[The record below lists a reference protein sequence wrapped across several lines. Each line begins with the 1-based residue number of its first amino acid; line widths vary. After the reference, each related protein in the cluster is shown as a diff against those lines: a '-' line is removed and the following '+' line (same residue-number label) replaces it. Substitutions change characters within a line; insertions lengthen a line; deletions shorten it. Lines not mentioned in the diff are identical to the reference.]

1 MELLGLFVIA
11 SMPVLKVLLITALG
25 LFLAFDRFSIL
36 GEIARVHSNKL
47 VFFVFNPALVASN
60 LAKTITVNSFL
71 TLWFMPVNILITFV
85 IGSALGWLLIKLTRS
100 PRHLKGLVIGSCSA
114 GNLGSLPIIIVPAI
128 CDEKGS
134 PFGAAGTCR
143 TYGLAYASFSMAL
156 GSVLMWSYTYYIIR
170 VSSTKTQEK
179 PQADSSGLLNDQD
192 SNEETRL
199 DISVPLLLSSTE
211 CSFEAPGSQILVS
224 SSNSMTKIP
233 LSRRIAQCIIK
244 FAEKTNLDAL
254 LSPSTI
260 AAIVGF
266 MVGMIPPLRNL
277 LIDRNAPLHVVQD
290 SVYMIGEASVPTQT
304 LIIGANLLRGLKGS
318 SMKLRVV
325 MGIMAVRYIIL
336 PLLGIVIVKG
346 AIHFRLVPVDP
357 LFLFVLLLQYAL
369 PPAMNI
375 GTMTQLSG
383 AGQSECSVIMLWTY
397 ASASIVLAVWST
409 VYLWLVAS

>member
-25 LFLAFDRFSIL
+25 FFLALDRFSIL

-47 VFFVFNPALVASN
+47 VFFVFNPALVGSN
-60 LAKTITVNSFL
+60 LAKTITLKSFL

-85 IGSALGWLLIKLTRS
+85 IGSALGWLLVKLTRS
-100 PRHLKGLVIGSCSA
+100 PRHLKGLIIGSCSA
-114 GNLGSLPIIIVPAI
+114 GNLGSLPIIIVPAL

-134 PFGAAGTCR
+134 PFGAVGMCR

-156 GSVLMWSYTYYIIR
+156 GNVCMWSYTYYIIR
-170 VSSTKTQEK
+170 VSSIETQEK
-179 PQADSSGLLNDQD
+179 LSQGSSGLLNDQD
-192 SNEETRL
+192 FNEETRL
-199 DISVPLLLSSTE
+199 DLSEPLLLPSTNCAFRASGNE
-211 CSFEAPGSQILVS
+211 ILVS
-224 SSNSMTKIP
+224 SPNSMMKIP
-233 LSRRIAQCIIK
+233 LSRRIAQWLIK
-244 FAEKTNLDAL
+244 FAERTNLGAF
-254 LSPSTI
+254 LSPATI

-277 LIDRNAPLHVVQD
+277 LIGRNAPLHVIQD

-318 SMKLRVV
+318 SMQLRIV

-336 PLLGIVIVKG
+336 PLLGIAIVKG
-346 AIHFRLVPVDP
+346 AIHFGLVPVDP

-375 GTMTQLSG
+375 GTMTQLFG

-397 ASASIVLAVWST
+397 ASASIVLAFWST